1 MKFYKNLIFI
11 IFISVFSFSII
22 AAESDNVSTDSA
34 DFNTGNYEDEIF
46 DPLEPVNRAIF
57 SFNNFADKIILE
69 PAAKGYKKLPSPIQ
83 SGIGNFL
90 NNLKLPLVVV
100 NQILQGQGKN
110 AAESS
115 GRFIVNSTAGLFG
128 LIDVAEKIGLEQKQ
142 EDFGQT
148 LAVWGVPEGPYI
160 MLPLL
165 GPSTLRDTASRPV
178 SSFLS
183 VTFHMT
189 DTDVNI
195 ALKSV
200 DALETRE
207 RLLDVESLMSGD
219 KYSFVRDAYMQS
231 MEYEIKDGIDVKDE
245 FVDDMDDFL
254 IDQ

>member
-1 MKFYKNLIFI
+1 MRIITLIILFT
-11 IFISVFSFSII
+11 SL
-22 AAESDNVSTDSA
+22 NV
-34 DFNTGNYEDEIF
+34 NTEEVN
-46 DPLEPVNRAIF
+46 DPLEDLNRKTYEFNEKLDSTILKPTAELYSKF
-57 SFNNFADKIILE
+57 PPKVKQGVTNFFNNLE
-69 PAAKGYKKLPSPIQ
+69 EIDTSVNQLLQGKPKKSLNDFTRFVINSTI
-83 SGIGNFL
+83 GIG
-90 NNLKLPLVVV
+90 
-100 NQILQGQGKN
+100 
-110 AAESS
+110 
-115 GRFIVNSTAGLFG
+115 GLF
-128 LIDVAEKIGLEQKQ
+128 DVASKIGLERHE

-160 MLPLL
+160 MLPFL

-231 MEYEIKDGIDVKDE
+231 MEYEVKDGIDVEDE
-245 FVDDMDDFL
+245 FVDDMEDFL

>member
-1 MKFYKNLIFI
+1 MRIITFI
-11 IFISVFSFSII
+11 ILFTSL
-22 AAESDNVSTDSA
+22 NV
-34 DFNTGNYEDEIF
+34 NTEEVN
-46 DPLEPVNRAIF
+46 DPLEDLNRKTYEFNEKLDSTILKPTAELYSKF
-57 SFNNFADKIILE
+57 PPKVKQGVTNFFNNLE
-69 PAAKGYKKLPSPIQ
+69 EIDTSVNQLLQGKPKKSLNDFTRFVINSTI
-83 SGIGNFL
+83 GIG
-90 NNLKLPLVVV
+90 
-100 NQILQGQGKN
+100 
-110 AAESS
+110 
-115 GRFIVNSTAGLFG
+115 GLF
-128 LIDVAEKIGLEQKQ
+128 DVASKMGLERHE

-160 MLPLL
+160 MLPFL

-231 MEYEIKDGIDVKDE
+231 MEYEIKDGIDVEDE
-245 FVDDMDDFL
+245 FVDDMEDFL

>member
-1 MKFYKNLIFI
+1 MMRIITLIILFT
-11 IFISVFSFSII
+11 SFNVH
-22 AAESDNVSTDSA
+22 AEEVN
-34 DFNTGNYEDEIF
+34 
-46 DPLEPVNRAIF
+46 DPLEDLNRKTYEFNEKLDSTILKPTAELYSKF
-57 SFNNFADKIILE
+57 PPKVKQGVTNFFNNLE
-69 PAAKGYKKLPSPIQ
+69 EIDTS
-83 SGIGNFL
+83 
-90 NNLKLPLVVV
+90 V
-100 NQILQGQGKN
+100 NQLLQGKPKKSLN
-110 AAESS
+110 DLT
-115 GRFIVNSTAGLFG
+115 RFVINSTIGIAGLF
-128 LIDVAEKIGLEQKQ
+128 DVASKMGLERHE

>member
-1 MKFYKNLIFI
+1 MRIITLIFL
-11 IFISVFSFSII
+11 FTSL
-22 AAESDNVSTDSA
+22 NVHTEEV
-34 DFNTGNYEDEIF
+34 N
-46 DPLEPVNRAIF
+46 DPLEDLNRKTYEFNEKLDSTILKPTAELYSKF
-57 SFNNFADKIILE
+57 PPKVKQGVTNFFNNLE
-69 PAAKGYKKLPSPIQ
+69 EIDTSVNQLLQGKPKKSLNDFTRFVINSTI
-83 SGIGNFL
+83 GIG
-90 NNLKLPLVVV
+90 
-100 NQILQGQGKN
+100 
-110 AAESS
+110 
-115 GRFIVNSTAGLFG
+115 GLF
-128 LIDVAEKIGLEQKQ
+128 DVASKMGLERHE

-160 MLPLL
+160 MLPFL

-207 RLLDVESLMSGD
+207 RLLDVEYLMSGD

-231 MEYEIKDGIDVKDE
+231 MAYEIKDGIDVED
-245 FVDDMDDFL
+245 
-254 IDQ
+254 